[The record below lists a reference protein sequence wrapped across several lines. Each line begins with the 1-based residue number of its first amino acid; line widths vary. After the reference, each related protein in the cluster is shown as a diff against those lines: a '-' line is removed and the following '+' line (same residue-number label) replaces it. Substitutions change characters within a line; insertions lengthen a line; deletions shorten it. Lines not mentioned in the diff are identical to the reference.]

1 MRSPPQKRQSVPA
14 KAGPWSNQ
22 GAIKIDVLRGMRPGL
37 GLGIMGDGVEGGVRA
52 GTYKAGAG
60 PVLDRHT
67 NKYLH

>member
-1 MRSPPQKRQSVPA
+1 MPA
-14 KAGPWSNQ
+14 KAGLWSNQ
-22 GAIKIDVLRGMRPGL
+22 GAIKIDVLRGMRPGLGL

-67 NKYLH
+67 K